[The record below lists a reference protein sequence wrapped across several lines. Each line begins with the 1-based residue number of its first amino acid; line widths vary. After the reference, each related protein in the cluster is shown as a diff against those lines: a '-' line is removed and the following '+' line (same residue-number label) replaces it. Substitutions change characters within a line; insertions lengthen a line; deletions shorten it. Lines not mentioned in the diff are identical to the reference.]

1 MALSEKL
8 YAIRKKSGLSQEQL
22 AEQLDVSRQAI
33 SKWESGQSM
42 PEPDKLVSISTFFK
56 VTTDYL
62 MKDDAVLDAEISNTL
77 EPNADNRTGG
87 YQRASVAGLLMCSFG
102 IICLIIWGLLTVFQ
116 PPVAE
121 QINDSSAI
129 TINGTGILLLL
140 CIVSM
145 VAGIVLFLRQ
155 NKK

>member
-8 YAIRKKSGLSQEQL
+8 YALRKKSGFSQEQL

-62 MKDDAVLDAEISNTL
+62 MKDDAVMETEIGNT
-77 EPNADNRTGG
+77 PADNADSSTEGS
-87 YQRASVAGLLMCSFG
+87 QKTSVAGMLICSFG

-116 PPVAE
+116 PSAAE
-121 QINDSSAI
+121 QINESSAI

-145 VAGIVLFLRQ
+145 VTGIVLFLRK